1 MFIKL
6 TGAFTLAF
14 AVVFVVI
21 VPVGP
26 ARAVRQRSTRDRVYS
41 DSQAERGKQIYVNIC
56 LQCHEERMWGG
67 NWTGRTVAD
76 AFDTIKTFM
85 PDNDPGSLTEEQVR
99 DVLAYILQTNKLPSG
114 SDDLPDSYEGLKGIR
129 MEPAAN

>member
-14 AVVFVVI
+14 AVVFVAV
-21 VPVGP
+21 VPIGHG
-26 ARAVRQRSTRDRVYS
+26 RAVRQRSTRDRVYS
-41 DSQAERGKQIYVNIC
+41 ESQAERGKQIYVNIC

-85 PDNDPGSLTEEQVR
+85 PENDPGSLTAEQVR
-99 DVLAYILQTNKLPSG
+99 DVLAYILQTNSLPSG
-114 SDDLPDSYEGLKGIR
+114 SDDLPDSYEGLQMIR
-129 MEPAAN
+129 MEPAS